1 MVKPKLHGEKYRLAT
16 SIIRNGEC
24 GKRAAERVDD
34 LSTNDAYT
42 LLAFFGW
49 TWNKEIPMWE
59 KDAPAKKART
69 KPVRGVFLDVP
80 IERQLAVRVVTY
92 SARIDAVVEST
103 KSLYELADCTLLHVT
118 GPVPAYKNKDKSMAY
133 LYFVTGR

>member
-1 MVKPKLHGEKYRLAT
+1 MVKPRVSGQKYQLAT
-16 SIIRNGEC
+16 NIIRNGEC

-34 LSTNDAYT
+34 LSTSDAYT
-42 LLAFFGW
+42 LLAYFGW
-49 TWNKEIPMWE
+49 TWNAEIPMWE
-59 KDAPAKKART
+59 KEAPAKKAAA
-69 KPVRGVFLDVP
+69 KPATGIFAGVP
-80 IERQLAVRVVTY
+80 IERQLAIRVVTY
-92 SARIDAVVEST
+92 SARIDAVIEST